1 MTKQIINSM
10 KPKRV
15 LIASF
20 VLIFVGLFFML
31 NFEGNITGAVA
42 GAPTTALNSTSNILF
57 GFFLIWIAGIMLIG
71 TVDEKVTTEVLK
83 KREKQIREFAADHD
97 YAATKAYIKAIES
110 TGKKPREL
118 KEKERLKVVEEIYE
132 AKKDDYLSF
141 LDLKGKGNYWGQES
155 LETMYYQTSGT
166 TPEDLGELAE
176 NLTSEG
182 LAKSTK
188 KSTVNLIERLRGYMF
203 GIKEKDIEAL
213 GKEFSKKLGISPD
226 KVKTRENV
234 IKLYNLLTGQEV
246 LESQKKKYKK

>member
-1 MTKQIINSM
+1 M

-42 GAPTTALNSTSNILF
+42 GAPTTALSPTSNILF
-57 GFFLIWIAGIMLIG
+57 GFFLIWIAGILLIG
-71 TVDEKVTTEVLK
+71 SVEEKVVNIEKLK
-83 KREKQIREFAADHD
+83 ERDKQIKEFAADHD
-97 YAATKAYIKAIES
+97 YAATKAYIKAIET

-141 LDLKGKGNYWGQES
+141 LDLKGKGNYWGQQS
-155 LETMYYQTSGT
+155 LNNMYYQTSGT

-188 KSTVNLIERLRGYMF
+188 KSTANLIERLRGYMF

-213 GKEFSKKLGISPD
+213 GKEFSKKLGISPEE
-226 KVKTRENV
+226 VKTKEN
-234 IKLYNLLTGQEV
+234 IIELYQLLAGQEA